1 MPHVPY
7 GMWGIFMLI
16 FSRRILL
23 EIKLLNLF
31 LGGIYV
37 EQNGAKLIG
46 YKLISNNKVRIYL
59 FNKVNGKY
67 KISMTVID

>member
-1 MPHVPY
+1 MPHVLY

-46 YKLISNNKVRIYL
+46 YKLLPNNKVRMYL

-67 KISMTVID
+67 RISMTVID

>member
-1 MPHVPY
+1 
-7 GMWGIFMLI
+7 MWGIFMLI

-37 EQNGAKLIG
+37 EQSGAKLIG
-46 YKLISNNKVRIYL
+46 YKLLPNDKVRLYL

-67 KISMTVID
+67 RISMTVID

>member
-1 MPHVPY
+1 
-7 GMWGIFMLI
+7 MWGIFMLI

-46 YKLISNNKVRIYL
+46 YKLFSNNKVRLYL

-67 KISMTVID
+67 RISMTVID

>member
-16 FSRRILL
+16 FRRRILL

-37 EQNGAKLIG
+37 KQNGAKLIG
-46 YKLISNNKVRIYL
+46 YKLLPNNKVRLYL

-67 KISMTVID
+67 RVSMTVID

>member
-1 MPHVPY
+1 
-7 GMWGIFMLI
+7 MWGIFMLI

-46 YKLISNNKVRIYL
+46 YKLLTNNKVRLYL

-67 KISMTVID
+67 RISMTIID